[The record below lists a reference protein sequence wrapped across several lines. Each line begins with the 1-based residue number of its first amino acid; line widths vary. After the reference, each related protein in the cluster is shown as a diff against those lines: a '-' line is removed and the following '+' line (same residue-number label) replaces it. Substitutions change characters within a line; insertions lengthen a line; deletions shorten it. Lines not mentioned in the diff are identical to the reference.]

1 MTSTRKSSLSPFV
14 SLAEHGDKALELMQK
29 ACITADIQ
37 RRCRQ
42 AVRHTI
48 LTNEWRARAMNRW
61 LDT

>member
-1 MTSTRKSSLSPFV
+1 
-14 SLAEHGDKALELMQK
+14 MQQ
-29 ACITADIQ
+29 AMLTANIQ

-48 LTNEWRARAMNRW
+48 LTNEWRTHAMNRW